1 MSFWRRLEVGHDL
14 KLRPACPHTSVTYKL
29 QRPRTRSLQALPGQ
43 VQIFL
48 SSVLQLLVHMTN
60 VSHNVTHCQE
70 LSDAGND
77 LRIHDLFYRLKPQG
91 SEPCTDED
99 YMFGVWHSG
108 A

>member
-1 MSFWRRLEVGHDL
+1 
-14 KLRPACPHTSVTYKL
+14 
-29 QRPRTRSLQALPGQ
+29 
-43 VQIFL
+43 
-48 SSVLQLLVHMTN
+48 MTN

-108 A
+108 ARLFKKDEANFSQSLLEYDLVTS

>member
-1 MSFWRRLEVGHDL
+1 
-14 KLRPACPHTSVTYKL
+14 
-29 QRPRTRSLQALPGQ
+29 
-43 VQIFL
+43 
-48 SSVLQLLVHMTN
+48 MTN

-108 A
+108 ARLFKKDEANVSHSLSSNMI